1 LYLTRLTE
9 NPVCL
14 DEKSFCK
21 LSSNHQEPYA
31 TNLGLCGAISCPF
44 QQSSNPVTSQKCA
57 CTSPFQGLM
66 IFRAP
71 AFSDVTNP
79 RTFQPLES
87 TLAEYLRSVAL
98 YSVQSDTVIIA
109 SGTDFNRSDVSKYTA
124 CVCTMFSLMYLEL
137 LLIHFRCYNWDSNRC
152 FCSYRWTCY
161 GSNICSTAEN
171 SQGGSRAICKSF
183 W

>member
-14 DEKSFCK
+14 DDKQSFCK
-21 LSSNHQEPYA
+21 LSSNKQEPYA
-31 TNLGLCGAISCPF
+31 TNLGPCGAISCPF
-44 QQSSNPVTSQKCA
+44 EQSSNPVTSQKCA

-87 TLAEYLRSVAL
+87 TLAEYLSLEPGSVAL
-98 YSVQSDTVIIA
+98 SDVQFGPETPLTFTVKIFPL
-109 SGTDFNRSDVSKYTA
+109 SGMGFNRSDVIRISSALVNQTYKAPRIFGPYSFIAIPYFPSKYTA
-124 CVCTMFSLMYLEL
+124 CVCVYPVLFYVS
-137 LLIHFRCYNWDSNRC
+137 
-152 FCSYRWTCY
+152 
-161 GSNICSTAEN
+161 
-171 SQGGSRAICKSF
+171 
-183 W
+183 